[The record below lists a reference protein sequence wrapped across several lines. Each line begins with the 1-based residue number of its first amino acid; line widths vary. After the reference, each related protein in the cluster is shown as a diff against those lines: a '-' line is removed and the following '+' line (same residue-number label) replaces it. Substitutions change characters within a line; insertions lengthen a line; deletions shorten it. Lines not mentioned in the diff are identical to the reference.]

1 MTGILVKLFIK
12 DSENIKDASIRR
24 KYGYL
29 GSCTGIALNVLLFL
43 GKLTAGLISGAISV
57 MADAFNNLSDAGS
70 SVMSLVGFKMAG
82 KAADEDH
89 PFGHGRM
96 EYISGLVISFII
108 MMMGLE
114 LGKSS
119 VSKIF
124 AHEEM
129 ELSLLT
135 LVILICSVLVKLWM
149 GRFNKKLGT
158 KINSTAMKAAAVDSI
173 SDCVATAAVIIA
185 MLVSSL
191 TGVNID
197 GYAGILVA
205 VFIFWSG
212 FNTCKDSIT
221 PLLGSKPE
229 KEFVDEIVDTAM
241 SYPSIIGIHDL
252 LVHDYGVGNMVIS
265 FHAEVPCQMDFME
278 AHELIDSVEDD
289 MKKKYKCAVSIH
301 MDPVANDDEETNAAK
316 KTTLGIVKAIDE
328 RLSIHDFRMTK
339 GENRN
344 NLIFDVVIPFGFRL
358 SDKEAADVIA
368 CKLSEADKKYFAVIS
383 VDKG

>member
-12 DSENIKDASIRR
+12 DSENIKDASVRQ

-43 GKLTAGLISGAISV
+43 GKLIAGLISGAISV

-70 SVMSLVGFKMAG
+70 SIMSLVGFKMAG
-82 KAADEDH
+82 KEADEDH

-129 ELSLLT
+129 EFSLLT

-149 GRFNKKLGT
+149 GCFNKKLGT
-158 KINSTAMKAAAVDSI
+158 KINSTAMKAAAADSI
-173 SDCVATAAVIIA
+173 SDCVATTAVIIA

-197 GYAGILVA
+197 GYVGILVA

-212 FNTCKDSIT
+212 FNTCKDSVT

-241 SYPSIIGIHDL
+241 SYPNIIGVHDL

-278 AHELIDSVEDD
+278 AHELIDAVEDD

-316 KTTLGIVKAIDE
+316 EMTLGVVKAIDE

-339 GENRN
+339 GESRN
-344 NLIFDVVIPFGFRL
+344 NLIFDVVVPFGFRL
-358 SDKEAADVIA
+358 SDKEVVEEIAD
-368 CKLSEADKKYFAVIS
+368 KLSEIDQKYFAVIS